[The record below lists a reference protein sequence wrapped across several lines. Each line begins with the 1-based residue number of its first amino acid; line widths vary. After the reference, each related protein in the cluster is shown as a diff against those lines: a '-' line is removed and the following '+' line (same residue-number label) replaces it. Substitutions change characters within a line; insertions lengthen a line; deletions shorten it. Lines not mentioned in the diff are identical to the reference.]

1 MIRFGAA
8 PLCII
13 FCADIGPPK
22 TDASETTLLRHF
34 QKTSTFVIGL
44 SILIYDSDTD
54 FIRINNQFTCIG
66 TGWLVGRKEKDWIW
80 VGISALDPD
89 HAVDWPNHYA
99 LV

>member
-8 PLCII
+8 SLCII
-13 FCADIGPPK
+13 FCAGIGPQKP
-22 TDASETTLLRHF
+22 THQEMTPLRHF

-66 TGWLVGRKEKDWIW
+66 TGWLAGCKETDWIW
-80 VGISALDPD
+80 VGISAINSD
-89 HAVDWPNHYA
+89 HAVDWPYHYT